1 MFLLWNWGLPP
12 PKWQP
17 LQAGAPSPR
26 VASSPG
32 WMLLAP
38 LSGPRGPGADTH
50 HFPSPVCLPH
60 QPSGLDMTQSQTP
73 KTGASLAGRPGF
85 SQVAGEGG
93 VLAF

>member
-1 MFLLWNWGLPP
+1 
-12 PKWQP
+12 
-17 LQAGAPSPR
+17 
-26 VASSPG
+26 
-32 WMLLAP
+32 MLLAP

-85 SQVAGEGG
+85 SQVAGGSACILIVETEAESQQREGG
-93 VLAF
+93 LAECLRPAV